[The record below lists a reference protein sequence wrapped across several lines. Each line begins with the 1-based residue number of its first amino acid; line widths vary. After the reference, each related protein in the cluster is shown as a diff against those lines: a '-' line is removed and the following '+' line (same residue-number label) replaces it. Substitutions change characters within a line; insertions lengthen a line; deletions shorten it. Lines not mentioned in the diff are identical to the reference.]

1 MRGIKFPIVSEYN
14 PKGFKQA
21 TKGVGHFKKSLGGL
35 KSVLG
40 GLGLALGAGQLA
52 SFGMEAA
59 KAASADAKS
68 QALLAAT
75 QKKSA
80 GATKSQIKQSEAFI
94 QTLSNQVGVLDDDL
108 RPSLANLT
116 RSTGSVG
123 KGQKLLKIALN
134 ASAAS
139 GKPLKA
145 TVAAVSKAFNGQTGS
160 LTRLFPELKNSKD
173 ALKALDDQT
182 RGMAV
187 IKADPFAKFTVAT
200 DNLKESLGAL
210 ILPKLTSFMEGLM
223 APGGAVDKLGEFIK
237 DAGDP
242 KTDAGKAFRD
252 MGDSMKGAVA
262 GVNKFFGAFDPK
274 THSGVQGFL
283 NVASAVGGA
292 VGVAGDVAGFLGNAW
307 NMAVAPGNMAADA
320 TKNLFKGKP
329 KSNQT
334 ASYSGGSG
342 GKGGAGGGGGGVN
355 NKGNVTY
362 VINAKNADAQEV
374 LKLIREHERRNG
386 TAWRK

>member
-21 TKGVGHFKKSLGGL
+21 TKGVSHFKKSLGGL
-35 KSVLG
+35 KGVLG

-52 SFGMEAA
+52 SFGMAAA
-59 KAASADAKS
+59 KAASAHMKI
-68 QALLAAT
+68 QQLLVAT

-80 GATKSQIKQSEAFI
+80 HATDAQTKKSEAFV

-123 KGQKLLKIALN
+123 KAQKLLKIALN

-139 GKPLKA
+139 GKPLTA
-145 TVAAVSKAFNGQTGS
+145 TVAAVSKAFHGQTGS
-160 LTRLFPELKNSKD
+160 LTKLFPELKNSKD

-182 RGMAV
+182 RGMAA
-187 IKADPFAKFTVAT
+187 IKADPFGKFTVAT

-210 ILPKLTSFMEGLM
+210 ILPKLTDFMNTLM
-223 APGGAVDKLGEFIK
+223 APGGSVDQLGQFLK
-237 DAGDP
+237 DAGNP

-252 MGDSMKGAVA
+252 IGDSMKTAVD
-262 GVNKFFGAFDPK
+262 GVNKFFAAFDPK

-292 VGVAGDVAGFLGNAW
+292 VGFAGDVAGFLGNAW

-329 KSNQT
+329 KNNQT

-342 GKGGAGGGGGGVN
+342 GLGGAGGGGGGINGITVN
-355 NKGNVTY
+355 VYGKATKTDAEE
-362 VINAKNADAQEV
+362 VIRLV
-374 LKLIREHERRNG
+374 REHERRNG